1 MRTQAGIFMST
12 SNIYAKPPL
21 SLEDQ
26 LELLIGR
33 GLNVSSPERALHYLR
48 FVGYYRLSGYC
59 RYYQQNLS
67 HEFESGTTFDSVL
80 KLYIFD
86 RELRLL
92 VMDAVERIEVAVR
105 SCISNTMSESHGAH
119 WFMDRTLFHNSR
131 KHDELLGKIRAATG
145 NHDRQEGFLKSYY
158 QKYNQPDIP
167 PSWMMAEVMS
177 FGTWSSLFANLKS
190 RQVQRSICAPF
201 DIDPRIMKSWL
212 HSLNYLRN
220 LCAHHSRLWN
230 RLFSIKPMVAK
241 KYETQMKDNGSFYA
255 YAAMLRILMYVIA
268 DGSKWQYRFADLVDS
283 YLDVP
288 FSEMGFPEGWRKDP
302 FWGLDRPDRYSF

>member
-1 MRTQAGIFMST
+1 MST
-12 SNIYAKPPL
+12 SSIYVKPPL
-21 SLEDQ
+21 NLEEQ
-26 LELLIGR
+26 LGLLMNR
-33 GLNVSSPERALHYLR
+33 GLAVSSPERALHYLR
-48 FVGYYRLSGYC
+48 FIGYYRLSGYC

-67 HEFESGTTFDSVL
+67 HEFYPGTTFDSVL

-105 SCISNTMSESHGAH
+105 SCISNTMSESYGAH
-119 WFMDRTLFHNSR
+119 WFMDKSLFHNHR

-145 NHDRQEGFLKSYY
+145 NYDRQEGFLKSYY
-158 QKYNQPDIP
+158 QKYDQPDIP

-190 RQVQRSICAPF
+190 RQDQRAICAPF

-230 RLFSIKPMVAK
+230 RSFSIKPMVAK
-241 KYETQMKDNGSFYA
+241 KYEMQMKDNGSFYA
-255 YAAMLRILMYVIA
+255 YAAMLRVLMSVIA
-268 DGSKWQYRFADLVDS
+268 DGSKWQYRLAVLADSHPEVPLVA
-283 YLDVP
+283 
-288 FSEMGFPEGWRKDP
+288 MGFPENWKKDS
-302 FWGLDRPDRYSF
+302 FWGLVRSG